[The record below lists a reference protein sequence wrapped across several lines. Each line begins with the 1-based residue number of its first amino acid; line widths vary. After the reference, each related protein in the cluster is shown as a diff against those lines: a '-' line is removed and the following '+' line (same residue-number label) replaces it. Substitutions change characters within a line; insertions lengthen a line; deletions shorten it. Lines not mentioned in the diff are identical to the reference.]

1 MNGRVGFGY
10 DGFAFHQRVAFQWA
24 WGLVKFNTET
34 TTHEEGWLDE
44 RWGWGQRSMLQFC
57 I

>member
-1 MNGRVGFGY
+1 MTGRVGFGY

-34 TTHEEGWLDE
+34 TTHEEDWLDE